1 MHKSMWIKNGSTSML
16 ATKWSTG
23 VAQEVI
29 LRNPPDFETQ
39 KYKTGVLVA
48 PQKRTNILQKI
59 LNLEILAN

>member
-1 MHKSMWIKNGSTSML
+1 ML
-16 ATKWSTG
+16 ATKSSTG

-39 KYKTGVLVA
+39 KYKAGVLVA